1 MGVAEDKI
9 DKLINEKNF
18 INKSLSEIKIEITA
32 LEREKDDIKKAVKAR
47 CDEMDPQERSTACLH
62 AGRVQMRK
70 IRRLLKKQH
79 ELEIRLNKI
88 NKKIHFAKIELTQT
102 QQVTESTLS
111 ECKGT
116 NFTTWTYCKGTY
128 TWSNGDK
135 YFGEFK
141 DGKQHGVG
149 IYTFSDGD
157 KYVGEFKDGKEH
169 GQGTYTWANGDK
181 YFGEYKDG
189 KKHGQGIEIY
199 LGGDKY
205 VGEYKNGLPNGQGT
219 FTRADGDKYV
229 GEYKDGK
236 RHGQG
241 ILTSP
246 DGDKYVG
253 EYKDGKKHGQGTY
266 TKSDGTVEKG
276 IWENGKLVEP
286 N

>member
-116 NFTTWTYCKGTY
+116 NFTWWTYCKGTY
-128 TWSNGDK
+128 TWSNG
-135 YFGEFK
+135 
-141 DGKQHGVG
+141 
-149 IYTFSDGD
+149 S
-157 KYVGEFKDGKEH
+157 KYVGGWKEGKRH
-169 GQGTYTWANGDK
+169 WQGTYT
-181 YFGEYKDG
+181 F
-189 KKHGQGIEIY
+189 
-199 LGGDKY
+199 
-205 VGEYKNGLPNGQGT
+205 P
-219 FTRADGDKYV
+219 
-229 GEYKDGK
+229 
-236 RHGQG
+236 
-241 ILTSP
+241 
-246 DGDKYVG
+246 
-253 EYKDGKKHGQGTY
+253 
-266 TKSDGTVEKG
+266 DGTVEKG
-276 IWENGKLVEP
+276 IWKNGKLVEP